1 MFSKLPIRVLYFFSD
16 LINNSIISFYRNK
29 IVEKNLINSFPEYD
43 SKKIKKIK
51 KGFYKNFCDLV
62 FETIKSISINARL
75 NMEKALNQKIHLFLD
90 VKLKKKK
97 ATSIELVGE
106 SL

>member
-1 MFSKLPIRVLYFFSD
+1 M
-16 LINNSIISFYRNK
+16 LIGKS
-29 IVEKNLINSFPEYD
+29 
-43 SKKIKKIK
+43 
-51 KGFYKNFCDLV
+51 GQ
-62 FETIKSISINARL
+62 TIKSISINARL

-97 ATSIELVGE
+97 ATSIELIGE